1 MSVSGR
7 ASAVAPLSLP
17 PRDHD
22 PFPTIYDP
30 VRPINGRSSDFGV
43 IRQAQQQEHRVGD
56 FYRQGFNFRGQVVP
70 GYGQPVPMVRSSSVP
85 DVSTLDSQ
93 ASGLS
98 TILYPAMQPMA
109 LSSSSTI
116 NADDDQPSLR
126 VIVGYIGSIEM
137 PQDSNLPSSR
147 LQSIRSAVRRLRVEQ
162 KVHTL
167 VLLEIRSDGIKLIN
181 PLGAT
186 IVHYP
191 VTRLAMSGM
200 YPDDK
205 RFFGLVTIQE
215 TDEDATESLL
225 SSSCHVFMVD
235 PEFALH
241 NVHSAKAK
249 MFGIHCTIDP
259 NTHRC
264 IEFPKSCSPILRTA
278 ARLYKDKHGGIF
290 DVPRRH
296 ERPVTS
302 DSDTNSDSGLG
313 FHKDQ
318 DDSKWSNC
326 NLQTKS
332 FYARFKSFASH
343 FESVLVDMNIIYDA
357 LAIVTLPIMH
367 TPVFCFLLLSHY
379 KNSRLEI

>member
-1 MSVSGR
+1 MR
-7 ASAVAPLSLP
+7 A
-17 PRDHD
+17 
-22 PFPTIYDP
+22 
-30 VRPINGRSSDFGV
+30 INGRSSDFGV
-43 IRQAQQQEHRVGD
+43 IRHAELQEHRVGD
-56 FYRQGFNFRGQVVP
+56 YYRQELHSDGHVMA
-70 GYGQPVPMVRSSSVP
+70 GYGPAPGQMVRSNSVP
-85 DVSTLDSQ
+85 DVCTLDTQ
-93 ASGLS
+93 ATGLS

-116 NADDDQPSLR
+116 NADDDQPSLK

-147 LQSIRSAVRRLRVEQ
+147 LQSIRSAVRRLRVEK

-167 VLLEIRSDGIKLIN
+167 VLLEIRADGIKLSN
-181 PLGAT
+181 PMGAT

-191 VTRLAMSGM
+191 VSKLAMSGM

-205 RFFGLVTIQE
+205 RFFGLVTIQGR
-215 TDEDATESLL
+215 DEEEGSVAEAEL

-235 PEFALH
+235 PEFAAH

-249 MFGIHCTIDP
+249 TFGVHCTIDP

-278 ARLYKDKHGGIF
+278 AKLYKDKHGGIF

-296 ERPVTS
+296 ERPASS

-313 FHKDQ
+313 FHQGQ
-318 DDSKWSNC
+318 DEGVPSK
-326 NLQTKS
+326 
-332 FYARFKSFASH
+332 
-343 FESVLVDMNIIYDA
+343 
-357 LAIVTLPIMH
+357 
-367 TPVFCFLLLSHY
+367 
-379 KNSRLEI
+379 